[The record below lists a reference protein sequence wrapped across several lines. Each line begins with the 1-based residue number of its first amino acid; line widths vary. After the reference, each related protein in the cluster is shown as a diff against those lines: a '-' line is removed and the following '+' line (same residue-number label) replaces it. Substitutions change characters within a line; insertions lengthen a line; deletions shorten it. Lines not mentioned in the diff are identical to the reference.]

1 MENFEIIDDNI
12 VMHLDTSIFELTAI
26 KKAMFNL
33 SESIECLIETENE
46 KGIKLVIHSNKE
58 SNDIEL
64 AKKIYKEIM
73 LESVRYEVSNQTKNL
88 RELITARALYST
100 CIDLDNGSCDQE
112 VDSSNKI
119 DNIAINWFEKYGED
133 NKC

>member
-1 MENFEIIDDNI
+1 MENIKIINDKI
-12 VMHLDTSIFELTAI
+12 MIYLDTSIYELVAI

-33 SESIECLIETENE
+33 SDLIDYAIEVEDERKIKIKIYSNNE
-46 KGIKLVIHSNKE
+46 K
-58 SNDIEL
+58 NDMEL
-64 AKKIYKEIM
+64 AKKIYKEIQ
-73 LESVRYEVSNQTKNL
+73 LESIRYEVSNQTKNL

-100 CIDLDNGSCDQE
+100 CIDLDNGNNEKE
-112 VDSSNKI
+112 VDNNSKI